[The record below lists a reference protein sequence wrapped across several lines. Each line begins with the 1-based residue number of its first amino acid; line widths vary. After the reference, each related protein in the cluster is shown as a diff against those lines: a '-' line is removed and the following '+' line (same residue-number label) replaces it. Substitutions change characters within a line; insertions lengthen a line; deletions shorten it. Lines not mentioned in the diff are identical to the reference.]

1 MMGGQ
6 VGVDSRPSA
15 GSRFWFTAELQV
27 ECDDDTAAAALWGQ
41 RALLVDDLAE
51 ARLPLRQQLQMFGLK
66 VDDFDDPAA
75 AIERAVAEKAAGRG
89 YDVLLLDHRMAPH
102 DGPQTLGRLR
112 AMLGTTLLPAILVSA
127 DDDELSHRKALAAG
141 FIGLLPKPV
150 SSTKLHDILA
160 GVLLGASPCRAPQ
173 ATALGPSEVLL
184 RARHHGSRV
193 LLAEDSPINQEVAR
207 ELLCATGLAV
217 EVVGNGQQA
226 VDRALSGRYDL
237 VLMDIQMPEVDG
249 LEAARRIRAGGRSAL
264 PIVAMTASAY
274 GEDRQDCLDAGMN
287 DHVAKPVDPK
297 RLYPTLARWLP
308 SDATRVVTPA
318 DAPQLVPL
326 PQQLRLQEQLAG
338 IEGQDVERE
347 MHVAG
352 GSPDLLM
359 RLLHCFVEAYGDT
372 TIALTPGHTYS
383 LRGACATVGAVRLA
397 AA

>member
-184 RARHHGSRV
+184 RARHHGS
-193 LLAEDSPINQEVAR
+193 
-207 ELLCATGLAV
+207 C
-217 EVVGNGQQA
+217 
-226 VDRALSGRYDL
+226 
-237 VLMDIQMPEVDG
+237 
-249 LEAARRIRAGGRSAL
+249 
-264 PIVAMTASAY
+264 
-274 GEDRQDCLDAGMN
+274 
-287 DHVAKPVDPK
+287 
-297 RLYPTLARWLP
+297 
-308 SDATRVVTPA
+308 
-318 DAPQLVPL
+318 
-326 PQQLRLQEQLAG
+326 
-338 IEGQDVERE
+338 
-347 MHVAG
+347 
-352 GSPDLLM
+352 
-359 RLLHCFVEAYGDT
+359 
-372 TIALTPGHTYS
+372 
-383 LRGACATVGAVRLA
+383 
-397 AA
+397 